1 MAEVIKRTRADVPM
15 QFMVPDVLRY
25 PEDNFPDFEYWL
37 YKNIQADEL
46 VSDRLY
52 LPVLFTSYYKRH
64 NYGKDTQAVKSLQVF
79 LNTLDTTKK
88 YWCCVQFDDG
98 ILIDISHLDCKVFAM
113 SGKPTVSEPIPL
125 ICQPHKFTFPDAK
138 KDILCSFVGRVTNP
152 VRHNI
157 LGNLYDKEDYYV
169 SDKPHTLEQ
178 YCSIMARSL
187 FVLCP
192 RGYGANSFRVTEA
205 LQYGAVPI
213 ILQSIDDPVIFERQ
227 MPFIC
232 VDYDKYIDRGLLMHI
247 DDIIRKDKENRMPFW
262 NDAIKTTYQ
271 NYYTFP
277 AVKKY
282 ILEKLVQE

>member
-1 MAEVIKRTRADVPM
+1 MESIAKRTRADVPM
-15 QFMVPDVLRY
+15 QFMVPDMLHY

-37 YKNIQADEL
+37 YKNLQGDEIA
-46 VSDRLY
+46 SDRLY
-52 LPVLFTSYYKRH
+52 LPVLFTAYYKRH
-64 NYGKDTQAVKSLQVF
+64 SYGKDTAAIKSLQVF

-88 YWCCVQFDDG
+88 YFTIVQFDDG
-98 ILIDISHLDCKVFAM
+98 ILNDISRLDCKVFAM
-113 SGKPTVSEPIPL
+113 SGKPAFSEPIPL
-125 ICQPHKFTFPDAK
+125 VCNPHKFSFPDAK

-157 LGNLYDKEDYYV
+157 LGYLYDKEDYYV

-178 YCSIMARSL
+178 YCNILARSV

-192 RGYGANSFRVTEA
+192 RGYGANSFRVTES
-205 LQYGAVPI
+205 LQYGAIPI
-213 ILQSIDDPVIFERQ
+213 ILQDLNDPLIFERT

-232 VDYDKYIDRGLLMHI
+232 VDYDKHIDRELLMSI
-247 DDIIRKDKENRMPFW
+247 DTIMRNGKESRMPFW
-262 NDAIKTTYQ
+262 DDAVKNTYE

-282 ILEKLVQE
+282 ILEKLSQE